1 MVLNVIEAEGSSIL
15 QGLVLKREALLS
27 LWNVS
32 LVLHQLLKT
41 CKSIGQYH
49 TERHHLFATHAFDI
63 NSDSVSKSA
72 LQVVSK
78 LLFDRRLLFW

>member
-1 MVLNVIEAEGSSIL
+1 MVLNVIEAEGTSIL

-27 LWNVS
+27 LWNVR

-41 CKSIGQYH
+41 CKGIGKYH
-49 TERHHLFATHAFDI
+49 TEGHHLFATHAFDI
-63 NSDSVSKSA
+63 NSDSVSKST

-78 LLFDRRLLFW
+78 LLFDRRLLLW